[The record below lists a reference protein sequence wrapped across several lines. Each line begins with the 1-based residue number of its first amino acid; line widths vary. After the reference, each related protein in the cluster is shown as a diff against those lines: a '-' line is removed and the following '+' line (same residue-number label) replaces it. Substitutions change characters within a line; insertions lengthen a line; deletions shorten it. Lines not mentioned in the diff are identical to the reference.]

1 MRVFFDTNVLVYA
14 FASNAGDRRRQ
25 AVELFLAAVAN
36 DEPVISTQVLSE
48 LVNVLLRKAVPP
60 MSASEVERLL
70 ERLAPLEV
78 VEPSRHSVLDALR
91 LMQREQL
98 SWWDALVV
106 ETAIRSGCKILYTED
121 MQHGRVYESTRLIN
135 PFR

>member
-14 FASNAGDRRRQ
+14 FAKNAGDRRLE
-25 AVELFLAAVAN
+25 AIELILGAVAN
-36 DEPVISTQVLSE
+36 DEPVISTQVMSE
-48 LVNVLLRKAVPP
+48 LVNVLLRKAVPS
-60 MSASEVERLL
+60 MSPSQVERLL
-70 ERLAPLEV
+70 ERLTPLEV
-78 VEPSRHSVLDALR
+78 IEPSRNSVLDALR

-98 SWWDALVV
+98 SWWDALMV
-106 ETAIRSGCKILYTED
+106 ESAIRSRCEILYTED